1 MADNLIVRPLQ
12 PEDREYWFRMWR
24 GYQEFYQVEVE
35 DRISEIIWSRLLDND
50 QPMWCLI
57 AEIGGQPVG
66 MMNYILHA
74 NTWTDQP
81 VCYLE
86 DLFVDAPLRGQGT
99 GRLLIETL
107 VKEAKTKGWF
117 RLYWMTHKDS
127 ATARI
132 LYDKLAVATD
142 WVRYDAVME

>member
-1 MADNLIVRPLQ
+1 MAADMIVRPLQ
-12 PEDREYWFRMWR
+12 AQDRDHWFRMWR
-24 GYQEFYQVEVE
+24 GYQEFYRIEVE
-35 DRISEIIWSRLLDND
+35 ERISEITWSRLLDD
-50 QPMWCLI
+50 TQPMWCLI
-57 AEIGGQPVG
+57 ADIEGQPAG

-86 DLFVDAPLRGQGT
+86 DLFVDAGLRGQGA

-107 VKEAKTKGWF
+107 ADKAKTNGWF
-117 RLYWMTHKDS
+117 RLYWMTHKDN

-132 LYDKLAVATD
+132 LYDKLAAATD
-142 WVRYDAVME
+142 WVRYDAVIE

>member
-1 MADNLIVRPLQ
+1 MAGAVTVRPLQ
-12 PEDREYWFRMWR
+12 PQDRDHWFRLWR
-24 GYQEFYQVEVE
+24 GYLELYRAKVDERIFEFT
-35 DRISEIIWSRLLDND
+35 WSRLLDAN
-50 QPMWCLI
+50 QPLWCLV
-57 AEIGGQPVG
+57 AEFCGQPAG
-66 MMNYILHA
+66 IMNYILHA

-86 DLFVDAPLRGQGT
+86 DLFVDSALRGQGA

-107 VKEAKTKGWF
+107 VDKAKEAGWF
-117 RLYWMTHKDS
+117 RVYWMTHKDN

-142 WVRYDAVME
+142 WVRYDAMME